1 MNIDLRS
8 DTVTKPTKGMLQA
21 IIKAPTGDDVY
32 KEDPTVNQLERRF
45 AEMFGMDTA
54 LFFPTGSMSNQAA
67 IKLHT
72 QPGDQLICDKWAHVY
87 NYEAGGVAFNSGVTC
102 NLIDGHRGMITATA
116 IEKGISPISNYHTPN
131 TTLVCLE
138 NTTNKGGGA
147 CYDFE
152 EFKKVRS
159 LCDSFGL
166 GLHLDGA
173 RLMNALVAKNEDPN
187 SYGKIFDTISVC
199 LSKGLGTPL
208 GTILL
213 GSNELMAS
221 AIRVRKILGGAMR
234 QVGFMAA
241 AGLYALDHH
250 FERLAEDHQKASE
263 IAQTLQKLDYIKKV
277 EPADTNIVI
286 FNLIDEMSKD
296 QFMNDMSENHIQIS
310 DMGQGKLRM
319 VTHLDYTDEMHHI
332 VLNILKNYEY

>member
-1 MNIDLRS
+1 MI
-8 DTVTKPTKGMLQA
+8 
-21 IIKAPTGDDVY
+21 
-32 KEDPTVNQLERRF
+32 
-45 AEMFGMDTA
+45 
-54 LFFPTGSMSNQAA
+54 
-67 IKLHT
+67 
-72 QPGDQLICDKWAHVY
+72 
-87 NYEAGGVAFNSGVTC
+87 AFW
-102 NLIDGHRGMITATA
+102 
-116 IEKGISPISNYHTPN
+116 
-131 TTLVCLE
+131 
-138 NTTNKGGGA
+138 
-147 CYDFE
+147 
-152 EFKKVRS
+152 
-159 LCDSFGL
+159 L
-166 GLHLDGA
+166 GLAFRRCKTHECFEL
-173 RLMNALVAKNEDPN
+173 LKNEDPN

-213 GSNELMAS
+213 GSNELMAR

-296 QFMNDMSENHIQIS
+296 QFMKDMSENHIKLAIW
-310 DMGQGKLRM
+310 GKVNL
-319 VTHLDYTDEMHHI
+319 EW
-332 VLNILKNYEY
+332 

>member
-102 NLIDGHRGMITATA
+102 NLIDGHRGMITASA

-152 EFKKVRS
+152 EFKKVRT

-173 RLMNALVAKNEDPN
+173 RLMNALVAKNEVPN

-199 LSKGLGTPL
+199 LNSSK
-208 GTILL
+208 
-213 GSNELMAS
+213 S
-221 AIRVRKILGGAMR
+221 
-234 QVGFMAA
+234 
-241 AGLYALDHH
+241 
-250 FERLAEDHQKASE
+250 
-263 IAQTLQKLDYIKKV
+263 
-277 EPADTNIVI
+277 
-286 FNLIDEMSKD
+286 
-296 QFMNDMSENHIQIS
+296 
-310 DMGQGKLRM
+310 
-319 VTHLDYTDEMHHI
+319 
-332 VLNILKNYEY
+332 